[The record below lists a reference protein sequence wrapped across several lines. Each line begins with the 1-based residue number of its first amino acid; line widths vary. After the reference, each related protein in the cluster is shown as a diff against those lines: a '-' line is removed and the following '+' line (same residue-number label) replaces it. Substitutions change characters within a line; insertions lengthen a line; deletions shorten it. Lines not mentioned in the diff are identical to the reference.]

1 MGREAGGS
9 ARNALIA
16 MIRYL
21 VFCVFAALTA
31 GPVSNL
37 DLRDRS
43 DIARIGLLAET
54 GALAADSSAASCDQ
68 VSFTRNIRYGEF
80 DQNVLDVAAASVKDT
95 TAHPVLLFV
104 AGESFAGDGGAG
116 DASTSALADQ
126 AMCFAA
132 GHGMVGVRISYR
144 LAPAA
149 SWPAGAKDVAAAASW
164 IHQNIDLYG
173 GNGQEIVAIGYAT
186 GAFHVASFL
195 AHRELQ
201 ADDSDLAGA
210 VLVSGIY
217 KPSADDGDGAR
228 AYFGDDASKYA
239 DRSALP
245 GLLSVQLPLML
256 VWSAADPPRL
266 VTQGEMLKKLLC
278 NSVSHCPRTKVLKNR
293 ETLASGFGPDASD
306 DGLAE
311 LTLEL
316 VQEIEARGLP

>member
-1 MGREAGGS
+1 M
-9 ARNALIA
+9 
-16 MIRYL
+16 MKCL
-21 VFCVFAALTA
+21 VFCVLTLMTA
-31 GPVSNL
+31 GSASDL
-37 DLRDRS
+37 ELRDAS
-43 DIARIGLLAET
+43 DVVRIGLLVEAD
-54 GALAADSSAASCDQ
+54 AAAADPGAPCDQ
-68 VSFTRNIRYGEF
+68 VSVTRNLKYGEF
-80 DQNVLDVAAASVKDT
+80 DQNVLDVATASAKDA
-95 TAHPVLLFV
+95 TARPVLLFV
-104 AGESFAGDGGAG
+104 AGESFTGDDGTP
-116 DASTSALADQ
+116 DAAASAMQDQ

-132 GHGMVGVRISYR
+132 RHGMVGVMMSYR

-173 GNGQEIVAIGYAT
+173 GNAQEIVAIGYAT

-201 ADDSDLAGA
+201 ADDSDVAGA

-217 KPSADDGDGAR
+217 KPNVDDGDSVR
-228 AYFGDDASKYA
+228 AYLGADPSKYD

-245 GLLSVQLPLML
+245 GLLSVQLPLMV

-266 VTQGEMLKKLLC
+266 VSQGVWLKGLLC
-278 NSVSHCPRTKVLKNR
+278 NSVAHCPRTKVLKNR

-306 DGLAE
+306 GGLAE

>member
-1 MGREAGGS
+1 MERDGGGS
-9 ARNALIA
+9 AHDALFA
-16 MIRYL
+16 MMKYL
-21 VFCVFAALTA
+21 VFCVFAAMATGSA
-31 GPVSNL
+31 S
-37 DLRDRS
+37 DLELRYGS
-43 DIARIGLLAET
+43 DVLKIGFVADT
-54 GALAADSSAASCDQ
+54 GAAAADAATTSCDQ
-68 VSFTRNIRYGEF
+68 VSFTRNVRYGEF
-80 DQNVLDVAAASVKDT
+80 DQNVLDVATASAKDT
-95 TAHPVLLFV
+95 ATHPVLLFV
-104 AGESFAGDGGAG
+104 AGESFTGDGGAP
-116 DASTSALADQ
+116 DASAMQDQ

-132 GHGMVGVRISYR
+132 RHGMVGVSMSYR

-173 GNGQEIVAIGYAT
+173 GNAQEIVAIGYAT
-186 GAFHVASFL
+186 GAFHVASLL

-210 VLVSGIY
+210 VLISGIY
-217 KPSADDGDGAR
+217 KASVDDGDSVR
-228 AYFGDDASKYA
+228 AYFGDDARKYD

-256 VWSAADPPRL
+256 AWSATDPPRL
-266 VTQGEMLKKLLC
+266 VAQGETLKKLLC
-278 NSVSHCPRTKVLKNR
+278 NSVAHCPRTKVLKTR

-306 DGLAE
+306 NGLAE

>member
-1 MGREAGGS
+1 VVRSGFLADAG
-9 ARNALIA
+9 A
-16 MIRYL
+16 
-21 VFCVFAALTA
+21 
-31 GPVSNL
+31 P
-37 DLRDRS
+37 
-43 DIARIGLLAET
+43 
-54 GALAADSSAASCDQ
+54 AADSATTPCDQ

-80 DQNVLDVAAASVKDT
+80 DQNVLDVAAASAKDT

-104 AGESFAGDGGAG
+104 AGEGFAGDGGAG
-116 DASTSALADQ
+116 EASASALADQ

-132 GHGMVGVRISYR
+132 GHGMVGVRVSYR
-144 LAPAA
+144 LTPAA

-164 IHQNIDLYG
+164 VHQNIDLYG
-173 GNGQEIVAIGYAT
+173 GNAQEIVAIGYAT

-201 ADDSDLAGA
+201 ADDSDIAGA

-217 KPSADDGDGAR
+217 RPSPDDGDGAR
-228 AYFGDDASKYA
+228 AYFGDDAGKYA

-256 VWSAADPPRL
+256 AWSATDPPRL
-266 VTQGEMLKKLLC
+266 VSQGEMLKALLC
-278 NSVSHCPRTKVLKNR
+278 NSVSHCPRTKVLKTR
-293 ETLASGFGPDASD
+293 ENLASGFGSDASD
-306 DGLAE
+306 NGLAE